1 MFRLVIAHFRQMY
14 LLTRIESMRR
24 ITVEEY
30 KENEIV
36 KDDQLQ
42 GGEEA
47 FLLFMQA
54 LSCPCG

>member
-14 LLTRIESMRR
+14 LLTRIQKMRR

-36 KDDQLQ
+36 KDDQL
-42 GGEEA
+42 
-47 FLLFMQA
+47 
-54 LSCPCG
+54 